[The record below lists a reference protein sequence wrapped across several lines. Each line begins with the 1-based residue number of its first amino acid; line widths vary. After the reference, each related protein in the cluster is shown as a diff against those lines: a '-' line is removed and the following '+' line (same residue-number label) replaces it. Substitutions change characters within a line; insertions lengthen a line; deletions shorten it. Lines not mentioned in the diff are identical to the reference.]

1 MGIVQSFRTFR
12 GGLAR
17 RLKRESNDWQRWLD
31 RRAVPASK
39 QNVNMATSATL
50 IDKPRDS
57 AIALRWIISA
67 RDDLVW
73 LIGSVVSSYLLLV
86 LYVNGILPLVPMVAL
101 WAILID
107 APHVFGTFSRTYFD
121 RTERQNRARLLWG
134 SLLFFA
140 VGPLMVFA
148 GAGLVFFFV
157 AALWAYYH
165 LVKQH
170 YGFMVLYKKKNND
183 LAPLDNAL
191 DRLLLLF
198 AFNYPFVAFIA
209 RDPEAMARVPAAL
222 RSGVDGLATAL
233 LAGTLI
239 LAIAWVIRQIQ
250 RAVAGEQ
257 LNVPKYLLLAA
268 AIPMHWIVL
277 LTPMPHKPIA
287 IVAILTIYHNLQYH
301 RLIWFHNQKYVR
313 TGNRGDRVTAS
324 SRDGVTGA
332 GDSSA
337 TALTGTVGVP
347 PAPVNITL
355 RDKYGA
361 AELISRRLLYY
372 VACGILFGLIYQ
384 GPRQFLGYVSLKSG
398 GATGGAA
405 EQSSAIQLSI
415 SFLWGY
421 AFIHYYLDSK
431 IWRVR
436 RDPSVGK
443 ALNM

>member
-1 MGIVQSFRTFR
+1 
-12 GGLAR
+12 
-17 RLKRESNDWQRWLD
+17 
-31 RRAVPASK
+31 
-39 QNVNMATSATL
+39 MATSVGV
-50 IDKPRDS
+50 IDRPQSR
-57 AIALRWIISA
+57 AISLRWIIST

-73 LIGSVVSSYLLLV
+73 LIGSVASSYLLLV
-86 LYVNGILPLVPMVAL
+86 LYVKGILPLIPMVAL

-121 RTERQNRARLLWG
+121 RTERQNRGRLLWG

-140 VGPLMVFA
+140 VGPVMVYA
-148 GAGLVFFFV
+148 GAGLVFFFL

-183 LAPLDNAL
+183 LAPIDNAL

-222 RSGVDGLATAL
+222 QSGVNMLAAILLLATVV
-233 LAGTLI
+233 LAVG
-239 LAIAWVIRQIQ
+239 WVARQLQ
-250 RAVAGEQ
+250 RAVIGEP
-257 LNVPKYLLLAA
+257 LDVPKYLLLAA

-301 RLIWFHNQKYVR
+301 RLIWFHNKKYSSSLATF
-313 TGNRGDRVTAS
+313 TGTAS
-324 SRDGVTGA
+324 VSPG
-332 GDSSA
+332 SA
-337 TALTGTVGVP
+337 NLNTTA
-347 PAPVNITL
+347 
-355 RDKYGA
+355 RQKFGA

-372 VACGILFGLIYQ
+372 IAFGILFGLIYQ
-384 GPRQFLGYVSLKSG
+384 GPRQILGYISLKSG
-398 GATGGAA
+398 DGAGAA
-405 EQSSAIQLSI
+405 QSLATQLGI

-443 ALNM
+443 ALNMA

>member
-1 MGIVQSFRTFR
+1 
-12 GGLAR
+12 
-17 RLKRESNDWQRWLD
+17 
-31 RRAVPASK
+31 
-39 QNVNMATSATL
+39 MATVAN
-50 IDKPRDS
+50 
-57 AIALRWIISA
+57 AIAETRAGALSLRWIISA

-73 LIGSVVSSYLLLV
+73 FIGSVASSYVLLV
-86 LYVNGILPLVPMVAL
+86 LYVSGLIPLLPMVAL

-121 RTERQNRARLLWG
+121 RMERRNRSRLLWG

-140 VGPLMVFA
+140 IGPLMVLA
-148 GAGLVFFFV
+148 GAGLIFFFM

-183 LAPLDNAL
+183 LAPVDNAL

-209 RDPEAMARVPAAL
+209 QDPEAMARVPATLQSAVN
-222 RSGVDGLATAL
+222 SVAMIL
-233 LAGTLI
+233 LAGTI
-239 LAIAWVIRQIQ
+239 VLAVAWLGRQIQ
-250 RAVAGEQ
+250 RVVNREP
-257 LNVPKYLLLAA
+257 LDVPKYLLLAA

-301 RLIWFHNQKYVR
+301 RLVWFHNQKYTV
-313 TGNRGDRVTAS
+313 NA
-324 SRDGVTGA
+324 GA
-332 GDSSA
+332 RPPERQSPSA
-337 TALTGTVGVP
+337 LLGSAGGMDNTRNG
-347 PAPVNITL
+347 L
-355 RDKYGA
+355 RMKYGA

-372 VACGILFGLIYQ
+372 VAFGVLFGLIYQ
-384 GPRQFLGYVSLKSG
+384 GPRQFLGYTSLKSSDG
-398 GATGGAA
+398 GGIGGSLAT
-405 EQSSAIQLSI
+405 QLGI

-436 RDPSVGK
+436 RDPSVGE
-443 ALNM
+443 ALRMNN

>member
-1 MGIVQSFRTFR
+1 M
-12 GGLAR
+12 
-17 RLKRESNDWQRWLD
+17 
-31 RRAVPASK
+31 
-39 QNVNMATSATL
+39 
-50 IDKPRDS
+50 
-57 AIALRWIISA
+57 RWIISA

-73 LIGSVVSSYLLLV
+73 LIGSVASSYLLLV
-86 LYVNGILPLVPMVAL
+86 LYVKGVLPLVPMVAV

-121 RTERQNRARLLWG
+121 RTERHSRGRLLWG

-140 VGPLMVFA
+140 IGPIMVYA
-148 GAGLVFFFV
+148 GAGFIFFFV

-183 LAPLDNAL
+183 LAPVDNAL

-209 RDPEAMARVPAAL
+209 RDPEALKRVPAAL
-222 RSGVDGLATAL
+222 HSGVNGLATIL
-233 LAGTLI
+233 LASTIVLFV
-239 LAIAWVIRQIQ
+239 AWLGRQIQ
-250 RAVAGEQ
+250 RVITGEP
-257 LNVPKYLLLAA
+257 LDVPKYLLLAA

-301 RLIWFHNQKYVR
+301 RLIWFHNKKY
-313 TGNRGDRVTAS
+313 TAS
-324 SRDGVTGA
+324 GSERG
-332 GDSSA
+332 SSPTVKEGSSSNA
-337 TALTGTVGVP
+337 TD
-347 PAPVNITL
+347 L
-355 RDKYGA
+355 RTQYGA

-372 VACGILFGLIYQ
+372 IAFGILFGLIYQ
-384 GPRQFLGYVSLKSG
+384 GPRQILGYMTLKNSDG
-398 GATGGAA
+398 GLGDPSFAT
-405 EQSSAIQLSI
+405 QLGI

-443 ALNM
+443 ALNMA

>member
-1 MGIVQSFRTFR
+1 M
-12 GGLAR
+12 A
-17 RLKRESNDWQRWLD
+17 
-31 RRAVPASK
+31 AS
-39 QNVNMATSATL
+39 VEITT
-50 IDKPRDS
+50 KPVAS
-57 AIALRWIISA
+57 AISLRWIISA

-73 LIGSVVSSYLLLV
+73 FIGSVLSSYLLLF
-86 LYVNGILPLVPMVAL
+86 LYVTGFVSLLVMAAT

-121 RTERQNRARLLWG
+121 RTERKNRARLLWG

-140 VGPLMVFA
+140 VGPLLVWA
-148 GAGLVFFFV
+148 GAGFVFFFV

-170 YGFMVLYKKKNND
+170 YGFMVLYKKKNGD
-183 LAPLDNAL
+183 LAKVDNAL
-191 DRLLLLF
+191 DRLFLLF
-198 AFNYPFVAFIA
+198 AFNYPFIEFIA

-222 RSGVDGLATAL
+222 RGGVDGLSTILLIATVVLGFAW
-233 LAGTLI
+233 LA
-239 LAIAWVIRQIQ
+239 RQVQ
-250 RAVAGEQ
+250 RALVGEP

-301 RLIWFHNQKYVR
+301 RLIWFHNKKYNRMTVSR
-313 TGNRGDRVTAS
+313 TQ
-324 SRDGVTGA
+324 
-332 GDSSA
+332 DSNS
-337 TALTGTVGVP
+337 LGSDSDQ
-347 PAPVNITL
+347 VN
-355 RDKYGA
+355 YGA
-361 AELISRRLLYY
+361 ASVISRHVAYY
-372 VACGILFGLIYQ
+372 IGFGILFGIIYQ
-384 GPRQFLGYVSLKSG
+384 GPRQLLGYLSFQNATA
-398 GATGGAA
+398 GATA
-405 EQSSAIQLSI
+405 QPLMIQLGI

-436 RDPSVGK
+436 RDASVGK

>member
-1 MGIVQSFRTFR
+1 
-12 GGLAR
+12 
-17 RLKRESNDWQRWLD
+17 
-31 RRAVPASK
+31 
-39 QNVNMATSATL
+39 MATSINV
-50 IDKPRDS
+50 IDSPRARAIS
-57 AIALRWIISA
+57 ARWIISA

-73 LIGSVVSSYLLLV
+73 LIGSVASSYLLLA
-86 LYVNGILPLVPMVAL
+86 LYVGGILPLVPMVAA

-121 RTERQNRARLLWG
+121 RTERQNRGRLLWS

-140 VGPLMVFA
+140 VGPLMVVA
-148 GAGLVFFFV
+148 GLGLVFFFL

-170 YGFMVLYKKKNND
+170 YGFMVLYKKKNHD
-183 LAPLDNAL
+183 LAPVDNAL

-209 RDPEAMARVPAAL
+209 RDPEAMKRVPAAL
-222 RSGVDGLATAL
+222 QSGVSGLALIL
-233 LAGTLI
+233 LAGTIVLG
-239 LAIAWVIRQIQ
+239 IAWLGRQIQ
-250 RAVAGEQ
+250 RVVVGQ
-257 LNVPKYLLLAA
+257 PLNVPKYLLLAA

-301 RLIWFHNQKYVR
+301 RLVWFHNQKYAGTGTAR
-313 TGNRGDRVTAS
+313 TGTAGVSPAIDRAE
-324 SRDGVTGA
+324 
-332 GDSSA
+332 
-337 TALTGTVGVP
+337 
-347 PAPVNITL
+347 L
-355 RDKYGA
+355 RQKFGA
-361 AELISRRLLYY
+361 AELISRRLLFY
-372 VACGILFGLIYQ
+372 VAFGILFGLIYQ
-384 GPRQFLGYVSLKSG
+384 GPRQLLGYTSLKNNDGSV
-398 GATGGAA
+398 GA
-405 EQSSAIQLSI
+405 QSLAMQLGI

>member
-1 MGIVQSFRTFR
+1 
-12 GGLAR
+12 
-17 RLKRESNDWQRWLD
+17 
-31 RRAVPASK
+31 
-39 QNVNMATSATL
+39 MATSATL
-50 IDKPRDS
+50 IDKTRDS

-73 LIGSVVSSYLLLV
+73 LIGSVASSYLLLI
-86 LYVNGILPLVPMVAL
+86 LYVNGVLPLLPMVAL

-121 RTERQNRARLLWG
+121 RTERRSRSRLLWG

-140 VGPLMVFA
+140 VGPLMVYA

-183 LAPLDNAL
+183 LAPIDNAL

-198 AFNYPFVAFIA
+198 AFNYPFVAFIG
-209 RDPEAMARVPAAL
+209 RDPEAMARVPATL
-222 RSGVDGLATAL
+222 RSGVNAVATML
-233 LAGTLI
+233 LAGTVI
-239 LAIAWVIRQIQ
+239 LAVAWLGRQIQ
-250 RAVAGEQ
+250 RALTGEP

-301 RLIWFHNQKYVR
+301 RLIWFHNKKY
-313 TGNRGDRVTAS
+313 S
-324 SRDGVTGA
+324 A
-332 GDSSA
+332 GST
-337 TALTGTVGVP
+337 TALPGTAGVP
-347 PAPVNITL
+347 AAPANPAL
-355 RDKYGA
+355 RAKYGA

-372 VACGILFGLIYQ
+372 VAFGVLFGLIYQ
-384 GPRQFLGYVSLKSG
+384 GPRQFLGYLSLRHG
-398 GATGGAA
+398 GATGGAT
-405 EQSSAIQLSI
+405 EQSFAIQLGI